1 MRNLM
6 QSAFTVREMTIALL
20 VAEGKAS
27 LTELKPAQ
35 RDIVAKAL
43 EIIKG

>member
-1 MRNLM
+1 M

-27 LTELKPAQ
+27 LHELKPEQ
-35 RDIVAKAL
+35 RKIVEQAL